1 MMKARS
7 LMVIG
12 VAGLVV
18 AIAAGAL
25 AAAGKITVEEMVFA
39 TGVDARMPVGVAG
52 EFDAATSRVVCWTK
66 IAAQSPPVTVRHV
79 WHREGKRLL
88 EVPLTVNYPA
98 GRYWSIKNVT
108 SGEWRVDV
116 VNEAGEVLGSKAF
129 VVKP

>member
-12 VAGLVV
+12 VAGLIV

-25 AAAGKITVEEMVFA
+25 AAAGKTTVEEMVFA
-39 TGVDARMPVGVAG
+39 TGVDSRMPVGVAG
-52 EFDAATSRVVCWTK
+52 EFDAATPRVVCWTK
-66 IAAQSPPVTVRHV
+66 IATQSPPVTVRHV

-108 SGEWRVDV
+108 PGEWRVDV
-116 VNEAGEVLGSKAF
+116 VNEAGEVLESKTF